1 MTTRGRFPDLFS
13 VCPKVERLKF
23 AMPLLRTSVVEWGNS
38 ILSQAKTSRVSILVL
53 VFYTNMLDNLLLT
66 AVVPVIPEILIDLDK
81 KSLEETIRQ
90 EHYFNYVNVTDKV
103 MMISADVE
111 QLSNVT
117 SGNSIGLAKRLLMSF
132 SAVDENS
139 RVGWLLS
146 SKALIQIIANPAAG
160 MLCNRFGYSVL
171 LFIGTSTLL
180 LSSSIYIFAAS
191 MVPLLLARCIQ
202 GIGSAAS
209 TIAGM
214 SLLADRYRDDKERS
228 RAMGTAMGGSA
239 LGVVVGYPFGAFLYS
254 YSSKYTPFVTIAT
267 FVALDMVLQIMI
279 VRPTLNQKLP
289 VLGTPLHRLL
299 RDPYILVAAGA
310 VMLTTTAMATLEP
323 TVPLWIIDTMHAQKW
338 ELGLVFLPDSIGYF
352 VGANFFGV
360 IAKRI
365 GRWICSLCSM
375 LLIGLCLSLIPL
387 ANSVAELILPHFGLG
402 LGLGITDASIMPLLA
417 LLVDTRHVAVY
428 GSVYAI
434 AQLAVCLAYG
444 IGPSI
449 AGQIVK
455 LVGFSWL
462 MWGIAI
468 INIAFSPL
476 CLLLRNPPLKDE
488 NKPILDCQDKMDKID
503 NYTETKAE

>member
-1 MTTRGRFPDLFS
+1 M
-13 VCPKVERLKF
+13 
-23 AMPLLRTSVVEWGNS
+23 
-38 ILSQAKTSRVSILVL
+38 LSQAKTSRVSILVL

-81 KSLEETIRQ
+81 KTLEDTIRQ
-90 EHYFNYVNVTDKV
+90 EHYSNYINVTDTV
-103 MMISADVE
+103 FILNQDVK
-111 QLSNVT
+111 QLNNVT
-117 SGNSIGLAKRLLMSF
+117 SGTNIGLAKRLLMSF

-146 SKALIQIIANPAAG
+146 SKALIQIIANPIAG
-160 MLCNRFGYSVL
+160 MLCNRFGYPIL
-171 LFIGTSTLL
+171 LFIGTNTLL
-180 LSSSIYIFAAS
+180 LSSLIYIFAAS
-191 MVPLLLARCIQ
+191 LVPLLLARCIQ

-214 SLLADRYRDDKERS
+214 SLLADRYQDDKDRS
-228 RAMGTAMGGSA
+228 RAMGMAMGGSA
-239 LGVVVGYPFGAFLYS
+239 LGVVVGYPFGGFLYT

-267 FVALDMVLQIMI
+267 FVVLDIVLQLVIL
-279 VRPTLNQKLP
+279 RPTLHQKLTI
-289 VLGTPLHRLL
+289 VGTPLHRLV

-323 TVPLWIIDTMHAQKW
+323 TVPIWIIDKMHAQKW
-338 ELGLVFLPDSIGYF
+338 QLGLVFLPDSIGYF

-360 IAKRI
+360 VAKRM
-365 GRWICSLCSM
+365 GRWVCSLCSM
-375 LLIGLCLSLIPL
+375 LLIGICLSLVPL
-387 ANSVAELILPHFGLG
+387 ASSVTELILPHFGLG
-402 LGLGITDASIMPLLA
+402 LGLGVTDAAIMPLLA

-476 CLLLRNPPLKDE
+476 CILLRDPPLKDE
-488 NKPILDCQDKMDKID
+488 NKPILESLEKMD
-503 NYTETKAE
+503 NYSDIKSE